1 MAKPFFPEPVK
12 LFVGLII
19 FEPEKNLSSV
29 LSRLSSEFGEVEKLS
44 SVIPFDFTNYY
55 EHEMGN
61 PLWRLWVSFK
71 ELFDYG
77 ELATAK
83 LFTNSIEKDLSIG
96 ENRIVNIDPGVLT
109 VLNVI
114 LASAKFAPQRVY
126 LGKGIY
132 AELEL
137 IYHHSGFEPLLW
149 TYPDY
154 RCDVALGFF
163 NELRAMYISRLKETR
178 DRG

>member
-77 ELATAK
+77 ELATVC
-83 LFTNSIEKDLSIG
+83 TSEGLS
-96 ENRIVNIDPGVLT
+96 R
-109 VLNVI
+109 
-114 LASAKFAPQRVY
+114 
-126 LGKGIY
+126 
-132 AELEL
+132 
-137 IYHHSGFEPLLW
+137 
-149 TYPDY
+149 
-154 RCDVALGFF
+154 
-163 NELRAMYISRLKETR
+163 
-178 DRG
+178 